1 MIDNQL
7 KKCCEKCKKGS
18 LAVAKNEEGVCV
30 WCAFQETC
38 REYKKWCKYTNIIKE
53 SMERADKELMENITS
68 PDMSMERKVI
78 QEILEKDAKRQKPPL
93 GTVPNWLVLPQR
105 IADLSGAIIRSAESD
120 QMSTD
125 AIREWAQEIIC
136 HCNTMDELE
145 KKRANAPGFKGG
157 KIPKFAKG
165 GTLNC

>member
-1 MIDNQL
+1 MFKCSL
-7 KKCCEKCKKGS
+7 MKCCEKCKKGS
-18 LAVAKNEEGVCV
+18 LTVVKDEESVCV

-38 REYKKWCKYTNIIKE
+38 GEYEKWCKYTNIIKE
-53 SMERADKELMENITS
+53 SMERADKELMESIMF

-120 QMSTD
+120 QMNTD
-125 AIREWAQEIIC
+125 AVREWAQEIIC
-136 HCNTMDELE
+136 HCNTMDELK
-145 KKRANAPGFKGG
+145 KKRANVTGFKGG
-157 KIPKFAKG
+157 KIPEFAKG
-165 GTLNC
+165 GTLIC